1 MRRAVISGR
10 IAHFGQK
17 YIPAEGEKSAF
28 ATAFVNVSM
37 DRKDEETGYT
47 ETKPM
52 KIIGNG
58 WLAER
63 MNNFAAGD
71 QIYLEGRL
79 EMERDYTNSEGELI
93 KGGWIIRTDFI
104 DNWGS
109 QSTATATKPSAPHKG
124 GATAPKKG
132 AMPDKKVAPGK
143 GIKMPQ
149 RAKKAE
155 M

>member
-17 YIPAEGEKSAF
+17 FIPAEGEKSAF

-37 DRKDEETGYT
+37 DRRDEESGYT

-58 WLAER
+58 
-63 MNNFAAGD
+63 
-71 QIYLEGRL
+71 GRL
-79 EMERDYTNSEGELI
+79 EMEKDYTNSEGELI

-124 GATAPKKG
+124 GAVAPKKG
-132 AMPDKKVAPGK
+132 AASDKKVAPGK